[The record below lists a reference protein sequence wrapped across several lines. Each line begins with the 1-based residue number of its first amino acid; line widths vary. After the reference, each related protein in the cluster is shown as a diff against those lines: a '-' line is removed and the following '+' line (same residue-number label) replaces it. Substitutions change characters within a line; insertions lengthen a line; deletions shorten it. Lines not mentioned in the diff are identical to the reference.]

1 MDTDQRTDL
10 VWLLGIQRKLYQWS
24 RENPDEPWREMWNWV
39 TDLRNLRCAWR
50 RIATNK
56 GKRSAG
62 IDGMTVS
69 KVRAR
74 TGEAQFLEALRTK
87 LRNGGYRPSPSRRKL
102 IPKLGQLVLPADSN
116 LSCDSNVRRPPSP
129 SRRKLIPK
137 LGQLVLPEECLS
149 I

>member
-1 MDTDQRTDL
+1 
-10 VWLLGIQRKLYQWS
+10 
-24 RENPDEPWREMWNWV
+24 MWNWV

-102 IPKLGQLVLPADSN
+102 IPKLGQLGRFRPLGISHGRR
-116 LSCDSNVRRPPSP
+116 SRRP
-129 SRRKLIPK
+129 SRDQESF
-137 LGQLVLPEECLS
+137 GAV
-149 I
+149 